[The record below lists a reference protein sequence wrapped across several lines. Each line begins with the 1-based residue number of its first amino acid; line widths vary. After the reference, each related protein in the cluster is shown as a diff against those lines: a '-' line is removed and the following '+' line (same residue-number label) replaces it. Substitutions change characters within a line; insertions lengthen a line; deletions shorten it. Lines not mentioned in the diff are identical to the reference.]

1 MKYYVVKQQG
11 FFFVSQNGNDPNVI
25 YGPARE
31 DEARQ
36 AMLDYRNGRT
46 PTMPSSG
53 SGLKGTKERRLIL
66 E

>member
-1 MKYYVVKQQG
+1 MKFYVVKQQG
-11 FFFVSQNGNDPNVI
+11 FFFLSSNSDDPNIV

-46 PTMPSSG
+46 PTAPASG